1 MNKTLRMTK
10 ESLLAA
16 QPCYNENQLNELP
29 IPPDGA
35 TPQQIASYNEIP
47 VKDRIWALCYAL
59 NVGEA
64 QRAQFDKILLT
75 FACDV
80 AEDAFQRAKTA
91 PVEIKQLIDITRK
104 FVNGEASKDELD
116 SAIRNAD
123 TAFNAYNT
131 ADDAAY
137 RLACNAYDTANDA
150 AYNVARDT
158 AYRLAYNV
166 AIGAV
171 YRLTYNVYRGAAY
184 NATNNDQELLQ
195 KYLDMLAE
203 RLS

>member
-59 NVGEA
+59 NVGKA
-64 QRAQFDKILLT
+64 QKAQFDKILFT

-137 RLACNAYDTANDA
+137 RLACSTYDTVN
-150 AYNVARDT
+150 
-158 AYRLAYNV
+158 RL
-166 AIGAV
+166 V
-171 YRLTYNVYRGAAY
+171 YRLTYNVALGAVYGAACRAVVY
-184 NATNNDQELLQ
+184 DAAYYAAHNTSNNDQELLQ
-195 KYLDMLAE
+195 KYLDMLVE

>member
-59 NVGEA
+59 NVGKA
-64 QRAQFDKILLT
+64 QKAQFDKILFT

-80 AEDAFQRAKTA
+80 AEDVFQRAKIV
-91 PVEIKQLIDITRK
+91 PVEYKQLIDITRK
-104 FVNGEASKDELD
+104 FINGEATKDELNN
-116 SAIRNAD
+116 AIRNAD
-123 TAFNAYNT
+123 KAYNST
-131 ADDAAY
+131 
-137 RLACNAYDTANDA
+137 YDTAEDA

-158 AYRLAYNV
+158 AYGTFYGV
-166 AIGAV
+166 ACW
-171 YRLTYNVYRGAAY
+171 AAY
-184 NATNNDQELLQ
+184 YAACNNQ
-195 KYLDMLAE
+195 KLFKKYIDMLVE

>member
-10 ESLLAA
+10 ESLVAA
-16 QPCYNENQLNELP
+16 RPCYEQEKIDMLP

-80 AEDAFQRAKTA
+80 TEGAFQRAKIA
-91 PVEIKQLIDITRK
+91 PVEYKQLIDITRK
-104 FVNGEASKDELD
+104 FINGEASKDEVN
-116 SAIRNAD
+116 SARN
-123 TAFNAYNT
+123 NT
-131 ADDAAY
+131 A
-137 RLACNAYDTANDA
+137 CNV
-150 AYNVARDT
+150 AYNVPYGA

-166 AIGAV
+166 ARGAA
-171 YRLTYNVYRGAAY
+171 LGDADDTTYNVAYRAAY
-184 NATNNDQELLQ
+184 WTANNNKELLQ

>member
-1 MNKTLRMTK
+1 MTK

-59 NVGEA
+59 NVGKA
-64 QRAQFDKILLT
+64 QKAQFDKILFT

-80 AEDAFQRAKTA
+80 TEDAFQRAKTA
-91 PVEIKQLIDITRK
+91 PIEYKQLIDITRK
-104 FVNGEASKDELD
+104 FLNSEATKDEVNN
-116 SAIRNAD
+116 AIRNVD
-123 TAFNAYNT
+123 KVYNSNYWD
-131 ADDAAY
+131 ANYAAY
-137 RLACNAYDTANDA
+137 CAAYGTFYDAVYSTHNSAAGWAYYA
-150 AYNVARDT
+150 AYN
-158 AYRLAYNV
+158 N
-166 AIGAV
+166 
-171 YRLTYNVYRGAAY
+171 AAC
-184 NATNNDQELLQ
+184 NNQKLFK
-195 KYLDMLAE
+195 KYLDMLVE